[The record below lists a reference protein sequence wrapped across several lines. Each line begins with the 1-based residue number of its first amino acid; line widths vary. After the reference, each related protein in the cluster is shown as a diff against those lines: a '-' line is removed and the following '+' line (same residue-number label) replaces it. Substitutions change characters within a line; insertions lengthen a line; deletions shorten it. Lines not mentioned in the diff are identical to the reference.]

1 MIQNGANTESELV
14 RGTLAAIGALIEVDA
29 DEVDANLWKKQ
40 GEVSLHAAVGRRK
53 THMLDFFDR
62 SRTILK
68 HVWSKSWNS
77 NIAAGFG
84 ECDRDIVERLLARA
98 ADAQKPDKE

>member
-1 MIQNGANTESELV
+1 MIQNGANIESGLV
-14 RGTLAAIGALIEVDA
+14 RGTLAAIGALIEV

-62 SRTILK
+62 DRTILK

-77 NIAAGFG
+77 NIAAAFG
-84 ECDRDIVERLLARA
+84 ECDCDIVERLFACA